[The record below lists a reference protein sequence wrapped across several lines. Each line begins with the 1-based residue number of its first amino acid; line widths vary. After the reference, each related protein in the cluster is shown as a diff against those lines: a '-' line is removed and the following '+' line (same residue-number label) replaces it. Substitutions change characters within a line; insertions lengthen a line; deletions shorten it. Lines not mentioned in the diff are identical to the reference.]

1 MRQQRKLSWRFFC
14 HKLFLLLKK
23 IEPKRKDSITKILTI
38 QKGKNTTLKKDDER
52 RVWNLATAE
61 DVTCQWS
68 VLYLPTCPS
77 PTPPKKEK
85 KKRVLASSIRRER
98 RREMK
103 RGSLRGLTVCQTS
116 VRFLLYKKNRT
127 VQKYSSFFSNH
138 QTGERESFFPVNK
151 TKTFFRKFFSFFC
164 PFKNFSVPVS
174 SKPLFSHLKS
184 VWKYRRE
191 QLSLLCPCPL

>member
-116 VRFLLYKKNRT
+116 VRFLLYKKNRM
-127 VQKYSSFFSNH
+127 VQKYSFFFQIIKQVKENPFFQWIKPRHFS
-138 QTGERESFFPVNK
+138 ESFFR
-151 TKTFFRKFFSFFC
+151 FF
-164 PFKNFSVPVS
+164 V
-174 SKPLFSHLKS
+174 HLKIS
-184 VWKYRRE
+184 
-191 QLSLLCPCPL
+191 QSQSLPSPCSLI